1 MRAFM
6 RSRGV
11 TLTLLVVVGMA
22 LIGCSTTTFKYVPEG
37 AQYTLAD
44 VEELASGTPLGSA
57 ADIDTADANAVRQ
70 ERLTELRGYGDV
82 ERALAD
88 ALTRDF
94 PAEHA
99 AVPLRIEAGTVD
111 GKDAWIIIEAWGEK
125 GAKLAHKRLWVL
137 DRATYAVIGSSSF
150 R

>member
-1 MRAFM
+1 MRAIV

-11 TLTLLVVVGMA
+11 MIVLLVFVCIA
-22 LIGCSTTTFKYVPEG
+22 LTGCSTTFEYVPEG
-37 AQYTLAD
+37 AQYTFAEA
-44 VEELASGTPLGSA
+44 EELASSAPLGSA
-57 ADIDTADANAVRQ
+57 SDMKTSDANGVRQ
-70 ERLTELRGYGDV
+70 ERLTELRGYGDA

-94 PAEHA
+94 PADHA

-111 GKDAWIIIEAWGEK
+111 GKDAWIIIEAWGDK
-125 GAKLAHKRLWVL
+125 DATLTHKRLWVL